1 MPSVPVDGR
10 RQYSMADV
18 VVANVSLGRMPF
30 AGVEEVFPGRY
41 VVAGSWPKPTSPGGS
56 GFSGLAAAE
65 AEPAEA
71 PRSSAAARS
80 LWPQLR

>member
-56 GFSGLAAAE
+56 GFSGRR
-65 AEPAEA
+65 
-71 PRSSAAARS
+71 PRRRS
-80 LWPQLR
+80 RRRRHGVVRRREVCGRS